1 MPVQKVKFKSG
12 GIHCAGDL
20 YIPEG
25 RRAGSRGP
33 ALVIGHGFSIVKEA
47 LPEEAGYFQRAGYV
61 VLAIDYRT
69 FGESE
74 GEPRGQLFPL
84 NESEDYR
91 NAISYLETREEVDPA
106 RIGIWGTSFG
116 GAVVIYTAAV
126 DRRAKAVVAQVPVV
140 NGRRWMQSLRTS
152 DQWLALLDKLEEDR
166 RRRFKTGEGAR
177 VPVGGMA
184 SQSVFCAMPVD
195 APILAFLEEAKKG
208 LKTWRSDL
216 VLESIEKVIEFSPES
231 VIHQISPRP
240 LCIVVT
246 ARYDMVHPIEHILDA
261 YRKANEPK
269 KLALLPYDQ
278 LGLYTEP
285 GRGDAM
291 RVAIDWFNQYL

>member
-1 MPVQKVKFKSG
+1 MPVEKVKFKSG
-12 GIHCAGDL
+12 GINCLGDL

-25 RRAGSRGP
+25 RRGGSRGP
-33 ALVIGHGFSIVKEA
+33 ALVIGHGFSMVREA
-47 LPEEAGYFQRAGYV
+47 LVEEAGYFQRAGYLT
-61 VLAIDYRT
+61 LAIDYRT

-91 NAISYLETREEVDPA
+91 NAISYLETREEVDPN

-116 GAVVIYTAAV
+116 GAMVIYTGAV

-152 DQWLALLDKLEEDR
+152 DLWLELLDKLDEDR
-166 RRRFKTGEGAR
+166 RRRFRTGEGAR
-177 VPVGGMA
+177 VPVTGLANQGT
-184 SQSVFCAMPVD
+184 FCAMPAD
-195 APILAFLEEAKKG
+195 APILTFLEEAKKN

-216 VLESIEKVIEFSPES
+216 VLESVEKIIEFNPES

-246 ARYDMVHPIEHILDA
+246 AGYDMIHPIEHILDA
-261 YRKANEPK
+261 YQKANEPK
-269 KLALLPYDQ
+269 KIALLPYDQ
-278 LGLYTEP
+278 LGFYTEP
-285 GRGDAM
+285 GRGEAM
-291 RVAIDWFNQYL
+291 RVAIEWFNQYL